1 VFHNDSALF
10 VNENHYYYH
19 YQQIINPEFTFF
31 VTSSGTAGKPTG
43 QVATQ
48 PLLIY
53 VPISGKCP
61 YYFESTCLSQESH
74 MSQSRPLEGLR
85 VVELGQLLAGPF
97 AGTVLGY
104 FGAEVIKVEPPTG
117 DPIRQWREVRNGMSL
132 WYHSL
137 ARNKKS
143 VTLDLKSDK
152 GRELAFD
159 LLTKADVVI
168 ENFRPGAME
177 SWGLGP
183 EQVKAKNPGIIY
195 ARISGYGQ
203 SGPFSE
209 KPGYASVTEGYG
221 GFRYIN
227 GEPGKAPVRPNIS
240 LGDTVAAIHAALG
253 VALALIERNKSG
265 KGQVVDV
272 ALYESIFNLLEG
284 IVPEFDGAGV
294 VREPSGT
301 TITGIVPTNT
311 YLCSDEKHVVIG
323 GNGDSIFKRLMTE
336 AGREDMANDPELEH
350 NQGRVTHEQKIDD
363 ALAKWCSEHT
373 SAEIISKLEA
383 ARVPVGPIYS
393 VEDMMTDPHYIARGM
408 FETVEIDGEPLKI
421 PAIMPK
427 LSDTPGRTDWPGA
440 KIGQHNAEILGDL
453 LGLSED
459 ELSGLSSDGVTC

>member
-1 VFHNDSALF
+1 
-10 VNENHYYYH
+10 
-19 YQQIINPEFTFF
+19 
-31 VTSSGTAGKPTG
+31 
-43 QVATQ
+43 
-48 PLLIY
+48 
-53 VPISGKCP
+53 
-61 YYFESTCLSQESH
+61 

-97 AGTVLGY
+97 AGTILGY

-117 DPIRQWREVRNGMSL
+117 DPIRQWREVRDGMSL

-143 VTLDLKSDK
+143 VTLDLKSER
-152 GRELAFD
+152 GCELAFE
-159 LLTKADVVI
+159 LLSKADVVI

-183 EQVKAKNPGIIY
+183 NAVKAVNPGIIY

-203 SGPFSE
+203 TGPFSE

-253 VALALIERNKSG
+253 VALAIIERHKSG
-265 KGQVVDV
+265 EGQVVDV

-311 YLCSDEKHVVIG
+311 YRCGDDKFVVIG

-336 AGREDMANDPELEH
+336 AGRQDMADDPELAQ
-350 NQGRVTHEQKIDD
+350 NQGRVIHEKRIDA
-363 ALAKWCSEHT
+363 ALEEWCSAHT
-373 SAEIISKLEA
+373 AADIISKLEA

-393 VEDMMTDPHYIARGM
+393 VEDMMQDEHYIARGM
-408 FETVEIDGEPLKI
+408 FESIEVDGKPLKI
-421 PAIMPK
+421 PAILPK
-427 LSDTPGRTDWPGA
+427 LTKTPGRTDWPGA
-440 KIGQHNAEILGDL
+440 KIGDHNQEILGDL
-453 LGLSED
+453 LGLSEAD
-459 ELSGLSSDGVTC
+459 LQQLHNDGVTC

>member
-1 VFHNDSALF
+1 MNTD
-10 VNENHYYYH
+10 
-19 YQQIINPEFTFF
+19 
-31 VTSSGTAGKPTG
+31 
-43 QVATQ
+43 
-48 PLLIY
+48 
-53 VPISGKCP
+53 
-61 YYFESTCLSQESH
+61 
-74 MSQSRPLEGLR
+74 RPLEGLR
-85 VVELGQLLAGPF
+85 VVEMGQLLAGPF

-117 DPIRQWREVRNGMSL
+117 DPIRQWREVRDGMSL

-152 GRELAFD
+152 GREIAFD
-159 LLTKADVVI
+159 LLTKADVVV

-183 EQVKAKNPGIIY
+183 EDVKPHNPGIIY

-203 SGPFSE
+203 TGPFSE

-227 GEPGKAPVRPNIS
+227 GEPGKPPIRPNIS
-240 LGDTVAAIHAALG
+240 LGDTAAAIQAAMG
-253 VALALIERNKSG
+253 VLLAVIQRQKTGS
-265 KGQVVDV
+265 GQVVDV
-272 ALYESIFNLLEG
+272 ALYEAIFNMLEG
-284 IVPEFDGAGV
+284 IVPEYDGAGV

-311 YLCSDEKHVVIG
+311 YLCSDGKHVVIG
-323 GNGDSIFKRLMTE
+323 GNGDSIFKRLMKE
-336 AGREDMANDPELEH
+336 AGREDMTEDPELEH
-350 NQGRVTHEQKIDD
+350 NPGRVIHQERIDQ
-363 ALAKWCSEHT
+363 ALADWCQQHS
-373 SAEIISKLEA
+373 SADIIAKLEA

-408 FETVEIDGEPLKI
+408 FEEVDVNGKALKI
-421 PAIMPK
+421 PAISPK

-440 KIGQHNAEILGDL
+440 QIGAHNQEILGDL
-453 LGLSED
+453 LGLSPETL
-459 ELSGLSSDGVTC
+459 EQLHQDGITN

>member
-1 VFHNDSALF
+1 
-10 VNENHYYYH
+10 
-19 YQQIINPEFTFF
+19 
-31 VTSSGTAGKPTG
+31 
-43 QVATQ
+43 
-48 PLLIY
+48 
-53 VPISGKCP
+53 
-61 YYFESTCLSQESH
+61 
-74 MSQSRPLEGLR
+74 MSDQRPLAGLR

-97 AGTVLGY
+97 TGTILGY

-117 DPIRQWREVRNGMSL
+117 DPIRQWREVKDGTSL

-143 VTLDLKSDK
+143 VTLDLKSER
-152 GRELAFD
+152 GRALAFD
-159 LLTKADVVI
+159 LLCKADVVV
-168 ENFRPGAME
+168 ENFRPGLME

-183 EQVKAKNPGIIY
+183 DKVKESNPGVIY

-203 SGPFSE
+203 TGPFAS

-240 LGDTVAAIHAALG
+240 MGDTLAGIHAALG
-253 VALALIERNKSG
+253 VALAIIQRHQSG
-265 KGQVVDV
+265 EGQVVDV

-311 YLCSDEKHVVIG
+311 YLCKDGKHVVIG

-336 AGREDMANDPELEH
+336 AGRPDIAADPELEH
-350 NQGRVTHEQKIDD
+350 NPGRVVHQERIDKALSEWCATHNSSDIID
-363 ALAKWCSEHT
+363 
-373 SAEIISKLEA
+373 KLEA
-383 ARVPVGPIYS
+383 VRVPVGPIYS
-393 VEDMMTDPHYIARGM
+393 VEDMLADPHYNARGM
-408 FETVEIDGEPLKI
+408 FETVEINGEPLKI

-427 LSDTPGRTDWPGA
+427 LSRTPGATVWPGA
-440 KIGQHNAEILGDL
+440 AIGEHNKEILGGL
-453 LGLSED
+453 LGLSD
-459 ELSGLSSDGVTC
+459 EEIAGL